1 MRRGGGADEKS
12 QRPVELCYHSFCN
25 TFIVAYL
32 VECFVTRQM
41 AYGEHSWYLPPPPA
55 SAKHVLPNP
64 EFGQGIYFIPGFLS
78 TVFSFRVPSFLGWYF
93 TNGAR
98 FFFAFIAALVG
109 AGLHAAYADFARAAD
124 PARRP
129 VPTPSTSTRS
139 SRWAVHEWHRAVGC
153 SSQRS
158 ERLHA

>member
-1 MRRGGGADEKS
+1 
-12 QRPVELCYHSFCN
+12 
-25 TFIVAYL
+25 
-32 VECFVTRQM
+32 M
-41 AYGEHSWYLPPPPA
+41 AYGEPPPSPLPRTLPPD
-55 SAKHVLPNP
+55 P
-64 EFGQGIYFIPGFLS
+64 EFGQGKYLVPVPDFLS
-78 TVFSFRVPSFLGWYF
+78 TVFSSVFRHSYF

-98 FFFAFIAALVG
+98 FFAFIAALVG

-129 VPTPSTSTRS
+129 VPTPSTSTRN

-158 ERLHA
+158 ERLYA